1 MLAVPPPSSGAVGLV
16 ETVKTVVLVMVCPL
30 MAARSTVLGSVSM
43 AWVMVPAAMNLP
55 RSCGSLGVSVL
66 AAVWPM
72 NGILLLGLPIANGV
86 MSTAGM
92 VGGPLTLE
100 VGARHWALMVV
111 PCGMDAIRVRDSPS
125 TGSTVVAGTCIQ
137 SPGSK

>member
-1 MLAVPPPSSGAVGLV
+1 
-16 ETVKTVVLVMVCPL
+16 
-30 MAARSTVLGSVSM
+30 M

-55 RSCGSLGVSVL
+55 RSCGSRAVSV
-66 AAVWPM
+66 ADAVWLAK
-72 NGILLLGLPIANGV
+72 GILWLGPPMTNGV

-92 VGGPLTLE
+92 IGGPAKLE

-111 PCGMDAIRVRDSPS
+111 PWGMDAMRDSDSPS
-125 TGSTVVAGTCIQ
+125 TGSTVVAGTCIH